1 MSSVPAER
9 EATDPVAVQGGG
21 GGDSDG
27 GDGGASRARGRL
39 LRLVLPAITLAVLL
53 AAWQA
58 GLVHKLLGLQPYTLA
73 YPSDIVSTLRT
84 QTGTLLPE
92 TMTTLL
98 AAAAGFAIGSA
109 TGFALAILLAE
120 LDILRRTLLP
130 MLSGLVSMPII
141 ALAPLMV
148 LYFGLGISSKIA
160 VAAIMTAAPMAV
172 TAYKGLNSFDSDS
185 ADLLR
190 SYAAGRLRFWFDLKL
205 PISLPYVFTALKLNV
220 NLSLIGVI
228 IAEFFGGRHG
238 LGRQMKYAI
247 ETFDMPTAWTT
258 IVIAAVMGILWY
270 HLVGGVERLVVPWD
284 RSLRGHGD

>member
-9 EATDPVAVQGGG
+9 AAKDAVAVQSGGG
-21 GGDSDG
+21 S
-27 GDGGASRARGRL
+27 AAAPARGRGGNL
-39 LRLVLPAITLAVLL
+39 LRLLLPTVTLAVVL

-73 YPSDIVSTLRT
+73 YPSDIVATLRT

-92 TMTTLL
+92 TLTTLL
-98 AAAAGFAIGSA
+98 AAASGFAIGSA
-109 TGFALAILLAE
+109 TGFFLAILLAE
-120 LDILRRTLLP
+120 LEILRRTLLP

-172 TAYKGLNSFDSDS
+172 TAYKGLNSYDSDS

-190 SYAAGRLRFWFDLKL
+190 SYAASRPRFWLDLKL

-270 HLVGGVERLVVPWD
+270 QLVGGVERLLGPWD
-284 RSLRGHGD
+284 RSLRGQGD